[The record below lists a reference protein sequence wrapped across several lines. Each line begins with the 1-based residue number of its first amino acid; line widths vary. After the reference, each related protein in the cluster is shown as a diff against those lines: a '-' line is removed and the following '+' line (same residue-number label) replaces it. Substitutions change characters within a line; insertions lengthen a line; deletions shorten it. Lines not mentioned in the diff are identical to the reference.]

1 MDRVKS
7 QTSSNAAVFGEE
19 WKRFIKMFPT
29 AGAMISTLGIVKES
43 FFTHERDI
51 LNNGSTIIMD
61 LFGHRTTVRACVRAS
76 FEGKENMDLCIR
88 GGNIFNNNI
97 FQFKELCGKN
107 QK

>member
-61 LFGHRTTVRACVRAS
+61 LFGHRTTAVSYTHLDVYKRQDYGRSVI
-76 FEGKENMDLCIR
+76 EP
-88 GGNIFNNNI
+88 
-97 FQFKELCGKN
+97 
-107 QK
+107 

>member
-51 LNNGSTIIMD
+51 LNNGKYDNHGS
-61 LFGHRTTVRACVRAS
+61 VRS
-76 FEGKENMDLCIR
+76 QNYSEGMCE
-88 GGNIFNNNI
+88 GVV
-97 FQFKELCGKN
+97 
-107 QK
+107 